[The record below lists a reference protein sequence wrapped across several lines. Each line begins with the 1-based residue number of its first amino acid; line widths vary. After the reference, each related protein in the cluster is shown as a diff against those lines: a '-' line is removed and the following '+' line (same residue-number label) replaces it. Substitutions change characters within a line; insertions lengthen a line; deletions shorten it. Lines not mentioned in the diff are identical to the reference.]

1 MKIAFA
7 MYATGLAGGVRAIF
21 EVVNR
26 LHERGHDIRIIALG
40 GNHSWYKVK
49 APIYYVNPPRIF
61 SLGIKTYKLF
71 RHAKVRYINASYF
84 DVVGLM
90 KRLGLHADTVKV
102 LAEAIIEHGVD
113 VAIATWYPTA
123 LSVWL
128 SNVSKPLYFMQDFH
142 ELVQE
147 VDGVYGLRLFET
159 TLRLP
164 FHFLANSTYTRDII
178 LSYNKEARVTVTGVG
193 VDLNTFYPR
202 RSRVIDS
209 NGKPIIMAII
219 RDQKFKGGDVAVRAL
234 NLVNKKQPIHA
245 VLVGGRGTI
254 EKLFKEV
261 RPEFRYTIFSNVD
274 DETLAKLYSS
284 SDVFIFTSYRE
295 GFGLPPLEAMASGTA
310 VVTTDCGG
318 VRDYA
323 VDGYNS
329 LVTQPGDPSAIANAV
344 IRVLNDQRLRNA
356 LIQNGLETAKQWTW
370 DRVTDKF
377 EKAIKEDIT
386 K

>member
-7 MYATGLAGGVRAIF
+7 MHTPVLAGGVRAIF
-21 EVVNR
+21 EVANR
-26 LHERGHDIRIIALG
+26 LYERGHDIRIIALG

-49 APIYYVNPPRIF
+49 VPIYYVNPPRIF
-61 SLGIKTYKLF
+61 SLGIKTYRLL
-71 RHAKVRYINASYF
+71 RHAKVRNINADYF
-84 DVVGLM
+84 DVVFLM
-90 KRLGLHADTVKV
+90 KRLGLHTDIVKV

-147 VDGVYGLRLFET
+147 ADGVYGLRLFET

-164 FHFLANSTYTRDII
+164 FHFLADSTYLRDII
-178 LSYNKEARVTVTGVG
+178 ISYNKEARVTVTGLG

-209 NGKPIIMAII
+209 NGKPIVMAII
-219 RDQKFKGGDVAVRAL
+219 RGLKYKGDDVAVRAL
-234 NLVNKKQPIHA
+234 NLVNKKQPIHT

-344 IRVLNDQRLRNA
+344 IKILNNQRLRDS
-356 LIQNGLETAKQWTW
+356 LIQGGLETAKQWTW
-370 DRVTDKF
+370 DNVVDKF
-377 EKAIKEDIT
+377 EKAIKEES
-386 K
+386 

>member
-7 MYATGLAGGVRAIF
+7 MYAIGLAGGVRAIF
-21 EVVNR
+21 EVANR

-49 APIYYVNPPRIF
+49 APIYYVNSPGIF
-61 SLGIKTYKLF
+61 SLGIKTYKLL
-71 RHAKVRYINASYF
+71 RHAKVRNINASYF
-84 DVVGLM
+84 DVVILM
-90 KRLGLHADTVKV
+90 KRLGLHTDIVKV

-147 VDGVYGLRLFET
+147 ADGVYGLRLFET

-178 LSYNKEARVTVTGVG
+178 LSYNKEARVTVANVG

-209 NGKPIIMAII
+209 NGKPIVMAII
-219 RDQKFKGGDVAVRAL
+219 RDQRFKGGDVAVRAL

-254 EKLFKEV
+254 EELFKEV

-295 GFGLPPLEAMASGTA
+295 SFGLPPLEAMASGTA

-318 VRDYA
+318 IRDYA
-323 VDGYNS
+323 INDYNS
-329 LVTQPGDPSAIANAV
+329 LITPPGDPSAIADAV
-344 IRVLNDQRLRNA
+344 TKILNNQRLRDS
-356 LIQNGLETAKQWTW
+356 LIQGGLETAKQWTW
-370 DRVTDKF
+370 DKVVDKF
-377 EKAIKEDIT
+377 EKAIKEES
-386 K
+386 